1 VFVYSGHAKG
11 DFKMTRQNKLMAL
24 IAGGALAL
32 SGSAFAQSSAPAA
45 KSVPAAAI
53 SSTKGVVKSID
64 ANQIV
69 IDRKVRS
76 GPKEL
81 TLVMNSDTQ
90 KEGDVKVGAEVT
102 VHYRYDNR
110 QDLATAIKVDK

>member
-1 VFVYSGHAKG
+1 MQPSQCPGPPLP
-11 DFKMTRQNKLMAL
+11 KL
-24 IAGGALAL
+24 
-32 SGSAFAQSSAPAA
+32 QPPPQ

-76 GPKEL
+76 GPKEI
-81 TLVMNSDTQ
+81 TLVLNSDTQ

-102 VHYRYDNR
+102 VHYRYDNK